1 MVEERIIVHNL
12 DQAKVALAEARASKR
27 LVTLI
32 SPYAA
37 GGYAGAGY
45 FKHMVDQLQTDF
57 AEVNFILDCG
67 DNPGVVLAALRQ
79 GMKRIKFVG
88 DREYAQKLAVIA
100 RKYGAEIID

>member
-1 MVEERIIVHNL
+1 MIEEKVIVHNL
-12 DQAKVALAEARASKR
+12 DQAKAALTEARESER

-45 FKHMVDQLQTDF
+45 FKHMVAQLQLDF

-67 DNPGVVLAALRQ
+67 DTPGVVLAALRQ
-79 GMKRIKFVG
+79 GIKRIKFSG
-88 DREYAQKLAVIA
+88 DRKYVQKLAVIS